1 MGVAM
6 QAVMDK
12 PVTTHRVGKF
22 EFHIAADEGEPSP
35 KEVAEL
41 RTQRTQAITRW
52 LLVRWQREQQRR
64 IAERN

>member
-1 MGVAM
+1 M

-22 EFHIAADEGEPSP
+22 EFRIVTDGGEPGP
-35 KEVAEL
+35 EEVAEL

-52 LLVRWQREQQRR
+52 LLAQWQREQQRR